1 MLGATFRSTPC
12 VPLEHHLGHQI
23 DQSATKSDLF
33 EAESRLMME
42 LNTAQALGP
51 NLSENLN
58 EVLPHGFSS
67 DSIDPSFRSPG
78 TNNDHSQLQ
87 QLQQLHHERPQSANG
102 HQSPDLLSPD
112 KTKKKGGGQGPRL
125 RKACDACSKRKVKC
139 DEHQP
144 CKACTVLHIPCM
156 FTRPS
161 KRRGP
166 RNRAA
171 DAIREELMN
180 VTASNHLSQPNS
192 PTYAARTL
200 ASLAQQPV
208 PSADNICPAAL
219 LHRFVDDYFSFI
231 HPLLP
236 IPHEPSFRAALA
248 AREDLN
254 SPTFLAL
261 LASMI
266 GCLVASVPRR
276 PRQHILDLQM
286 EAAFPNSGI
295 LIERCRRTALEARGS
310 AYLDRPQTIEDA
322 MIALFQAFIG
332 AFSWHWDICRLYMG
346 QCVTICRILEI
357 HKRDGP
363 GTEAAVNAAR
373 AAATNAIATGKVR
386 EEMMPP
392 LPKTDVVLQ
401 ELCKRMFWIVF
412 STVTSFQQLGVS
424 ARELNIPPPTAS
436 EPYPDLPLEIDDGY
450 ITPQGIR
457 PMPEGE
463 VSISAGFNGIM
474 QVYKA
479 CTDVSAMDVVY
490 GSNELFDWPK
500 QKATLVR
507 SLNSVEGIPGMVPS
521 LFSIGSKPSSNDA
534 AQQQNY
540 PLPAPGYMGLGVLVP
555 FQSDGPNERKKIAI
569 EIQKANLYGAQL
581 ATRSYLL
588 QKYLILRDTFEATN
602 DSSNPQTENGESART
617 NVPSEGNNQATV
629 TDELAEARD
638 DLIKDMLN
646 LLQNLDLAYIEPNGL
661 SFTNR
666 INQAR
671 LTLEA
676 TPLGYKSELHRRAEK
691 YLQGLVDFLV
701 NTQRVGPGAV
711 EGIGEEELRARQW
724 AEMLQPMKSYI

>member
-1 MLGATFRSTPC
+1 MLGATFRSTLY
-12 VPLEHHLGHQI
+12 VPLEHHFHHQI
-23 DQSATKSDLF
+23 GRSATKSESF
-33 EAESRLMME
+33 EADSRFMME

-51 NLSENLN
+51 NLTENLN

-67 DSIDPSFRSPG
+67 DSIDPSFRSPV
-78 TNNDHSQLQ
+78 TNDHSQLQ
-87 QLQQLHHERPQSANG
+87 HVHHERSPSANS
-102 HQSPDLLSPD
+102 HQTPNQQSQD
-112 KTKKKGGGQGPRL
+112 KVKKKGGGQGPRL

-144 CKACTVLHIPCM
+144 CKACTVLRIPCM

-180 VTASNHLSQPNS
+180 ATAGNHLSQPNS

-208 PSADNICPAAL
+208 PSADSICPPAL
-219 LHRFVDDYFSFI
+219 LNRFVDDYFCFI

-373 AAATNAIATGKVR
+373 AAATNAIATGNVR
-386 EEMMPP
+386 EDMMPP

-424 ARELNIPPPTAS
+424 ARELNIPPPTAA

-450 ITPQGIR
+450 ITPQSIR

-463 VSISAGFNGIM
+463 ISRLAGFNGIM

-500 QKATLVR
+500 QKATLIR
-507 SLNSVEGIPGMVPS
+507 SLNSVEGVPGIVPS
-521 LFSIGSKPSSNDA
+521 QFLIGSKSFSNDA
-534 AQQQNY
+534 AQQQDY
-540 PLPAPGYMGLGVLVP
+540 PLPTQGYMGLGVLVP
-555 FQSDGPNERKKIAI
+555 FQSDGPNERKKTAI
-569 EIQKANLYGAQL
+569 EIQKANLHGAQL

-588 QKYLILRDTFEATN
+588 QKYLILSEGFEATN
-602 DSSNPQTENGESART
+602 GSSNPQMENGENART
-617 NVPSEGNNQATV
+617 SIPSEGNNQATAV
-629 TDELAEARD
+629 DELAESRH

-676 TPLGYKSELHRRAEK
+676 TPSDYKSEFHRRAEK
-691 YLQGLVDFLV
+691 YLQRLVDFLV

-724 AEMLQPMKSYI
+724 TEMLQPMKNYI